1 MSLNSNGKIVE
12 RRINRLFF
20 AVKNEVQGIS
30 KAADWLV
37 ALEQDANASIP
48 GWEDRLIGFL
58 RGLWA
63 AGVIDLN
70 QVDMLEQ
77 IMKSE

>member
-1 MSLNSNGKIVE
+1 MNK
-12 RRINRLFF
+12 RINRIFF
-20 AVKNEVQGIS
+20 SVKNEIQGLS
-30 KAADWLV
+30 KAEDWIF
-37 ALEQDANASIP
+37 ALEQDANASVP

-63 AGVIDLN
+63 AGAVDLQ

-77 IMKSE
+77 TLRIEQ